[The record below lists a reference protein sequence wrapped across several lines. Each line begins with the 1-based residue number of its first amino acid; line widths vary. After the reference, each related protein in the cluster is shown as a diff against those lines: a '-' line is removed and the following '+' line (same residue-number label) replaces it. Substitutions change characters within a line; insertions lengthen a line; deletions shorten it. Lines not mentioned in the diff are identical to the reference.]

1 MPSYD
6 SYSDLRLDVLDRAE
20 EETGE
25 NQSDFYSLVARALD
39 RAYHGLLNRRPWL
52 FSRAPVPL
60 VLQLEA
66 PITTT
71 ITWTQDAYAATLGTS
86 QAKNLTGWKATVENI
101 TYRVHSHTPGT
112 AAVTFQAKL
121 QASSLAAAAITL
133 FHDEY
138 DLAEIQETPTA
149 PTLAEGAAGSVNI
162 GAHSYRTTYVS
173 ANGETMAGIAA
184 SITIAASAKQVSLTA
199 IPTGP
204 PGTVSRKVYRT
215 KAGASLY
222 YLLTTITDNTATTY
236 TDNTADASLGSDEP
250 PLQNTTGAVRH
261 VIGMWVEGTAQQIE
275 GPWTEERLREY
286 VGGPITGTWP
296 PRAFAR
302 VNDFRVRFSEYPTQA
317 GLVEVPHSVI
327 PKDLSLGVT
336 SQILVPRNWRYV
348 LSDLGLFHLLDIKH
362 DDRAKTWFTLAEA
375 EMQQMEADDDQ
386 KRLGLEATRD
396 RTRKEPSWR

>member
-6 SYSDLRLDVLDRAE
+6 TYAELRADVLDRAG
-20 EETGE
+20 EETGAD
-25 NQSDFYSLVARALD
+25 QSDFYSLVARALD
-39 RAYHGLLNRRPWL
+39 RGYHGLLNRRPWL

-60 VLQLEA
+60 VLQLDA
-66 PITTT
+66 PIATT
-71 ITWTQDAYAATLGTS
+71 ITWVQSAYTATLGAS
-86 QAKNLTGWKATVENI
+86 QAKNLSGWKATVEGT
-101 TYRVHSHTPGT
+101 TYRVYAHVPGT

-121 QASSLAAAAITL
+121 QGSSLAAASITF

-149 PTLAEGAAGSVNI
+149 PTVAFGSLGDVEV
-162 GAHSYRTTYVS
+162 GVHSYRATYVS
-173 ANGETMAGIAA
+173 ANGETMAGVVA
-184 SITIAASAKQVSLTA
+184 SVTIATAAKRVDLSG
-199 IPTGP
+199 IPIGP
-204 PGTVSRKVYRT
+204 PGTTSRRLYRT

-222 YLLTTITDNTATTY
+222 FLLTTIADNTTTIY
-236 TDNTADASLGSDEP
+236 IDNTADASLGSEEP
-250 PLQNTTGAVRH
+250 PIQNTTGAVRH
-261 VIGMWVEGTAQQIE
+261 VIGMWVEDTGQQIE

-286 VGGPITGTWP
+286 IGGPITGTWP

-302 VNDFRVRFSEYPTQA
+302 INDAKVRFTEYPSQA

-348 LSDLGLFHLLDIKH
+348 LADLGLFHLLDIKH

-386 KRLGLEATRD
+386 KRLGLEGTRD